1 MFRELRRK
9 KQALPMEICGRI
21 LKDGK
26 SGVLA
31 LAGDGGYP
39 YAVPL
44 NYCYEHG
51 KIYFHCAKSGHK
63 IDAINR
69 CDKASFCVIA
79 EDTVVSEKF
88 TTYFKSVIVFG
99 TIRIVQSDG
108 EKAAIADKFAVK
120 YCPTESEEARKAE
133 IRREF
138 PALCI
143 LEFTVEHM
151 SGKQAVEFTKNTSL

>member
-1 MFRELRRK
+1 
-9 KQALPMEICGRI
+9 MEICERI

-26 SGVLA
+26 TGVLA
-31 LAGDGGYP
+31 LAGDCGYP

-44 NYCYEHG
+44 NYCYENG
-51 KIYFHCAKSGHK
+51 KIYFHGAKSGHK

-69 CDKASFCVIA
+69 CAKASFCVIA

-99 TIRIVQSDG
+99 TIRIVQDDG
-108 EKAAIADKFAVK
+108 KKATIANKLAVK
-120 YCPTESEEARKAE
+120 YCPTENEDARNAE

-143 LEFTVEHM
+143 LEFTVEHV
-151 SGKQAVEFTKNTSL
+151 SGKQAIELVKNMR

>member
-9 KQALPMEICGRI
+9 KQALPREICERI

-26 SGVLA
+26 TGVLA

-44 NYCYEHG
+44 NYCYENG
-51 KIYFHCAKSGHK
+51 KLAYNKGHYSN
-63 IDAINR
+63 D
-69 CDKASFCVIA
+69 
-79 EDTVVSEKF
+79 
-88 TTYFKSVIVFG
+88 FKSVIAFG
-99 TIRIVQSDG
+99 TIRIVQGDG
-108 EKAAIADKFAVK
+108 EKAAIADKLAVK
-120 YCPTESEEARKAE
+120 YCPAESEEARKAE

-151 SGKQAVEFTKNTSL
+151 SGKQAVEFTENTSL